1 MDSEAIT
8 NAAILSGIHEWVLRL
23 PKGYDTLIGNNGQ
36 MLSGGQKQ
44 QLGIARAIYK
54 DAKLIVLD
62 EPNSNLDES
71 GERALFKLLED
82 LKRREAITIIISHR
96 ENILQFVD
104 KVVVIDNGQI
114 VASGAK
120 NDVMHTLKS
129 DGQYH
134 G

>member
-1 MDSEAIT
+1 
-8 NAAILSGIHEWVLRL
+8 
-23 PKGYDTLIGNNGQ
+23 

-44 QLGIARAIYK
+44 QLGISRAVYK
-54 DAKLIVLD
+54 DAKLIILD

-71 GERALFKLLED
+71 AERSLFKLLEE

-120 NDVMHTLKS
+120 NDVMQTLKL